1 MTRYPTRAD
10 AEADLRSILAAL
22 DPAGTVAFDAIE
34 RQVIL
39 YDPVSDWVKPWWVD
53 EIFDIDRMLWR
64 MRSH

>member
-10 AEADLRSILAAL
+10 AEADLRSILEAL
-22 DPAGTVAFDAIE
+22 DPAGTVAFDTIE

-39 YDPVSDWVKPWWVD
+39 YDPVSDEMKPWWVD